1 MAMDDV
7 KPLSITETEMTV
19 NDSATVADENNKEF
33 ELPDANNGSYLYK
46 MKLNTNCDKSN
57 FVLNHCVNILLNQ

>member
-33 ELPDANNGSYLYK
+33 ELPDTNNGSYLYK
-46 MKLNTNCDKSN
+46 NTNCDKSN
-57 FVLNHCVNILLNQ
+57 VVLNHCVNVLLNQ